1 MIKDLIVSYFN
12 LVKKNICDSIPKT
25 IITFLVNQSRNLCE
39 RELIGVL
46 YKSDSVDELLQ
57 ENQFI
62 QKSRKETKQTLISL
76 KTCLNLLNELD

>member
-12 LVKKNICDSIPKT
+12 LVKKNICDSVPKT

-46 YKSDSVDELLQ
+46 YKSDAVDELLQ
-57 ENQFI
+57 EN
-62 QKSRKETKQTLISL
+62 
-76 KTCLNLLNELD
+76 